1 MPGVKHNVTTLLRN
15 PWLALGLQVAMLDLL
30 VVGVT
35 IIAAGHDTVVRPLD
49 AFGYMLLMVAGGAFA
64 LSRPS
69 PIGAV
74 ALALVATLAYQG
86 FRYPGGPVELGLIA
100 TLYKAATPNH
110 FRRSVAVGAVVVV
123 SFFVVS
129 GFASG
134 DVTANVGGGLT
145 VTVALVAIPLAVG
158 HALSN
163 HRAYVAAIEDR
174 ARLAEQTREAEAERR
189 VSEERLRIARE
200 LHDIVSHTISV
211 INVQAGVAA
220 HVMGEQPELAHQALL
235 TIKATS
241 KEALRELRGML
252 GVLRD
257 VDAAQPRGPAPGLA
271 QLEVL
276 IATARQAGI
285 PTTVV
290 TRGEAQPLPPS
301 VDLAAY
307 RIIQEALTN
316 TLRHAGPASAE
327 VCISY
332 EQRRVCIDVAD
343 DGQGTATVSEP
354 PERSGHGIIGMR
366 ERAAAAGGTLEA
378 GQRPGGGFG
387 VRACLPLPKE
397 TS

>member
-1 MPGVKHNVTTLLRN
+1 MRRN
-15 PWLALGLQVAMLDLL
+15 KATAPHHPWLADGVRVMLLEVF

-35 IIAAGHDTVVRPLD
+35 MLAATHDTINRPLD
-49 AFGYMLLMVAGGAFA
+49 AFAYLLLLASGGAFA
-64 LSRPS
+64 FSRRWPV
-69 PIGAV
+69 GAV
-74 ALALVATLAYQG
+74 ALALLATLAYQG
-86 FRYPGGPVELGLIA
+86 LRYPGGPIEAGLIA

-110 FRRSVAVGAVVVV
+110 LWRSVAMGSVTVV

-129 GFASG
+129 ALASG
-134 DVTANVGGGLT
+134 DVTQNIGGGLT
-145 VTVALVAIPLAVG
+145 FTVALVAIPLAVG
-158 HALSN
+158 HALAN

-174 ARLAEQTREAEAERR
+174 ARLAEQTREAEAQRR

-220 HVMGEQPELAHQALL
+220 HVMADQPEFAHQALL

-271 QLEVL
+271 QLDVL
-276 IATARQAGI
+276 IATATQAGI
-285 PTTVV
+285 ATNVAIE
-290 TRGEAQPLPPS
+290 GEPRPLPPA

-316 TLRHAGPASAE
+316 VLRHAGPAAAE
-327 VCISY
+327 VCVSY
-332 EQRRVCIDVAD
+332 APSSVRIEVHD
-343 DGQGTATVSEP
+343 DGQGTVTVIEP
-354 PERSGHGIIGMR
+354 QERSGHG
-366 ERAAAAGGTLEA
+366 
-378 GQRPGGGFG
+378 
-387 VRACLPLPKE
+387 
-397 TS
+397 